1 MDGGS
6 ELGLTPYYIA
16 CHKFDGQ
23 MTLVTVCQGC
33 VNPCPRYLTSDVVLQ
48 ATERNFKF
56 YSESDINGFRS
67 VTKVVC

>member
-1 MDGGS
+1 MT
-6 ELGLTPYYIA
+6 LTPYYIA

-23 MTLVTVCQGC
+23 MTFVTVCRDC
-33 VNPCPRYLTSDVVLQ
+33 LNPCPRYLTSDVMLE
-48 ATERNFKF
+48 ATEKLRF